1 MSGVVVKLNDD
12 EEEDEDDTGL
22 LSRRGYDDSDED
34 LDDFRQKP
42 GMMTKSLDNTITG
55 TVPNVPR
62 MVGRLRGISYVKIRQ
77 KLSGG

>member
-42 GMMTKSLDNTITG
+42 GMMTKLLHNTNFVLYIFLLF
-55 TVPNVPR
+55 R
-62 MVGRLRGISYVKIRQ
+62 KYDHIRDI
-77 KLSGG
+77 LT

>member
-42 GMMTKSLDNTITG
+42 GMMTKSLHNTI
-55 TVPNVPR
+55 
-62 MVGRLRGISYVKIRQ
+62 S
-77 KLSGG
+77 